1 MIYFYRRKVK
11 SYLFFIYFSGQVDR
25 ETAAIYLSPNV
36 LPPLQDHNKSTHR
49 YGTIYVLGTFGGF
62 FLFFINVLT

>member
-49 YGTIYVLGTFGGF
+49 YGTIYVLLLESFSF
-62 FLFFINVLT
+62 FFY

>member
-1 MIYFYRRKVK
+1 MMIIFTEGKLKAIYFL
-11 SYLFFIYFSGQVDR
+11 SIFSGQVDR

-49 YGTIYVLGTFGGF
+49 YGTIYVLLLEGF
-62 FLFFINVLT
+62 SFFFD